1 MEKQK
6 IEQEQRKIL
15 LRMSNRHYD
24 IVKSESQRMNISVT
38 AMLNFIISDFV
49 KRLKLNDDSK

>member
-1 MEKQK
+1 MEEQK
-6 IEQEQRKIL
+6 TELEQRKIL

-24 IVKSESQRMNISVT
+24 VVKSESQRMNISVT

-49 KRLKLNDDSK
+49 KRLKLNDDGK

>member
-1 MEKQK
+1 MEEQR
-6 IEQEQRKIL
+6 IEQLQRKIL

-49 KRLKLNDDSK
+49 KRLKINDDGK